1 MLPVNFQSALQVSDI
16 QKYNGKN
23 VEVNAITDLLFDSS
37 KVVLVFRTVP
47 ISTSVEVKLRALLRK
62 NLIIMKRI
70 KRKTPNIILKLS
82 RSLFLNNSES
92 NEQYILNYLKIFDGN
107 YVLVILEDFSH
118 FLYFEKFFLLKLSK
132 VNFSMFSFKIS
143 NQYFL
148 TDSSYFKD
156 LKSNLVR
163 ADYNFLCINSFFFFQ
178 VSVVRNF
185 LFFFIFF
192 KYKSELYKQL

>member
-1 MLPVNFQSALQVSDI
+1 MRYKCLI
-16 QKYNGKN
+16 YKKYNGKN
-23 VEVNAITDLLFDSS
+23 VEINAIADLLFDSS

-82 RSLFLNNSES
+82 KSLFLNNSES
-92 NEQYILNYLKIFDGN
+92 SEQYLLNYLKIFDGS
-107 YVLVILEDFSH
+107 YVLVILEDF
-118 FLYFEKFFLLKLSK
+118 FLIFCILKNFFLLKLSK
-132 VNFSMFSFKIS
+132 VNFSMFSFKMS

-148 TDSSYFKD
+148 TDSSYFKS

-163 ADYNFLCINSFFFFQ
+163 ADHNFLCINSFFFFQ

-192 KYKSELYKQL
+192 KYKGELYKQL

>member
-23 VEVNAITDLLFDSS
+23 VEINAIADLLFDSS

-82 RSLFLNNSES
+82 KSLFLNNSES
-92 NEQYILNYLKIFDGN
+92 SEQYLLNYLKIFDGS

-132 VNFSMFSFKIS
+132 VNFSMFSFKMS

-148 TDSSYFKD
+148 TDSSYFKS

-163 ADYNFLCINSFFFFQ
+163 ADHNFLCINSFFFFQ